1 MQLLAG
7 LVIAFARD
15 GDAGAIITAIVPQF
29 AAQGAALR
37 AGVGTVV
44 GIVSLSSYQL
54 QTDIWNDA

>member
-7 LVIAFARD
+7 LVIAIVGGGA
-15 GDAGAIITAIVPQF
+15 AGAIITAIVPQF
-29 AAQGAALR
+29 AALG

-54 QTDIWNDA
+54 QTDIGNEA